1 MLHDSPP
8 VVCRWA
14 HVLFTLFVFVVFVIL
29 LVLCLVYRELPM
41 FLDSPFLIFPSV
53 FSDVY

>member
-8 VVCRWA
+8 VVCRWT
-14 HVLFTLFVFVVFVIL
+14 HVLFTLFVFVVFVVL

-41 FLDSPFLIFPSV
+41 FLDSPFLIIPSV